1 MTTSI
6 EKMTQHFRSKL
17 GGELKSV
24 YVSEW
29 DLTIYFKETI
39 TLKEQ
44 SKLIELATSGKTT
57 EALLETLIT
66 KSRNQ
71 DGTKMFQTSDKV
83 TMMNEVDP
91 QVLIRVVGEINNYE
105 IETPTVA
112 EIEKN

>member
-6 EKMTQHFRSKL
+6 EKMTQHFRNKL

-24 YVSEW
+24 VVPEW

-66 KSRNQ
+66 KSRNV
-71 DGTKMFQTSDKV
+71 DGTRMFQPADKI

-91 QVLIRVVGEINNYE
+91 QVLIRVVGEINNFNIDTLTADE
-105 IETPTVA
+105 L
-112 EIEKN
+112 EKN